1 MTALDYARTV
11 TAEDS
16 VIAQGAVVA
25 LATAEG
31 YRVRTVK
38 AVRLADGTDW
48 PPRYT
53 VTLAVEE
60 RAMVPAADC
69 E

>member
-1 MTALDYARTV
+1 MTAEYARTV

-16 VIAQGAVVA
+16 VLAQGAVVA

-38 AVRLADGTDW
+38 GVRLTDGTDW

-53 VTLAVEE
+53 VTLAVER
-60 RAMVPAADC
+60 RALVPPEDC

>member
-1 MTALDYARTV
+1 MTTDYARTV

-31 YRVRTVK
+31 HRVRTVK
-38 AVRLADGTDW
+38 GVRLVPGNDW

-60 RAMVPAADC
+60 RALVPALDC